1 MKLLL
6 QLVASILLTSVCAA
20 GWPYREIVNIEQSA
34 LPVFVAP
41 VYNVAPA
48 VSSSDSNEE
57 LATVVAGPI
66 TGTTFVE
73 GSSSGPVTVLSP
85 LNAADV
91 LRDNPTLTKN
101 TAEVVVPNATEDTVL
116 IKGASS
122 GPVTL
127 IAPSA
132 AIANDAAETKK
143 GIVAPPVSV
152 AIENTAEDA
161 AKASTT
167 IITETIG
174 VASAKAV
181 IGPSTGPVI
190 IAGPTAPPVPTTAVV
205 PTVAPLAVDDAAE
218 PVGPASSPIVD
229 NIAATKTIEEHD
241 NETTSAQDATAP
253 SQAEVATSNS
263 ATRNSGN
270 STVSMPATVNL
281 ITPAA
286 IIAAAETASS
296 SSVASAVTVSA
307 AHASGPSGTISDAA
321 ASTLLI
327 QPPP

>member
-6 QLVASILLTSVCAA
+6 QLVTSILLTSVCVA

-41 VYNVAPA
+41 VYDVAPA
-48 VSSSDSNEE
+48 VSSPDSDEE

-91 LRDNPTLTKN
+91 LRNNPTLTKN
-101 TAEVVVPNATEDTVL
+101 ATEVVVPNVTEDSVL

-132 AIANDAAETKK
+132 AIADDAAETKE
-143 GIVAPPVSV
+143 GIVASPASV
-152 AIENTAEDA
+152 AIENTAEGA
-161 AKASTT
+161 AKASAMT
-167 IITETIG
+167 ISETIG

-181 IGPSTGPVI
+181 IGPSTGPII
-190 IAGPTAPPVPTTAVV
+190 IAGPTAPPVPTTAAV
-205 PTVAPLAVDDAAE
+205 PTVAPLTVADTAE
-218 PVGPASSPIVD
+218 PVGPASASIAS
-229 NIAATKTIEEHD
+229 NLAATETVEEHN
-241 NETTSAQDATAP
+241 NETTSVPDATEP
-253 SQAEVATSNS
+253 SRAEVSASNS
-263 ATRNSGN
+263 ATRSSGN
-270 STVSMPATVNL
+270 STVSTSAKVNL

-286 IIAAAETASS
+286 IIAAAETATSS
-296 SSVASAVTVSA
+296 IVVSAVTVPA
-307 AHASGPSGTISDAA
+307 AHASGPSGTISEAA
-321 ASTLLI
+321 ASTLHPL
-327 QPPP
+327 P